1 MATPSSGS
9 DTHAHSGLL
18 QFLKGY
24 LGVWVEVLRTRFDL
38 VLNELE
44 EERER
49 LQQLVILA
57 AATCF
62 CLGVGVLLVTFFL
75 VVLFWDSNYRLAVV
89 GGLAVAYLAA
99 GVLAGYTARQKLRQR
114 PRLFS
119 ASLGELAK
127 DSQHLSS

>member
-1 MATPSSGS
+1 M
-9 DTHAHSGLL
+9 
-18 QFLKGY
+18 
-24 LGVWVEVLRTRFDL
+24 LRTRFDL

-75 VVLFWDSNYRLAVV
+75 VVLFWDHRLAVV
-89 GGLAVAYLAA
+89 GGLAVAYLVA